1 MPTGHETVS
10 SQMEPEHGCFSI
22 RSSEVLGLRSTLTSC
37 LGDNA
42 PKGVIVGQGETCS
55 PSPVTLHL
63 PQNKRRSMQGMAENE
78 KIDGRYYSGMVECS
92 MVGLGRQIQF
102 VKGLKVKTFQ
112 PFHFAQKY
120 S

>member
-1 MPTGHETVS
+1 MPAGQETVS

-55 PSPVTLHL
+55 TFISEPSFTPKEAAH
-63 PQNKRRSMQGMAENE
+63 NAGNE
-78 KIDGRYYSGMVECS
+78 KKQKIDGR
-92 MVGLGRQIQF
+92 
-102 VKGLKVKTFQ
+102 
-112 PFHFAQKY
+112 
-120 S
+120 

>member
-55 PSPVTLHL
+55 TFICGFTYPALNDP
-63 PQNKRRSMQGMAENE
+63 
-78 KIDGRYYSGMVECS
+78 
-92 MVGLGRQIQF
+92 
-102 VKGLKVKTFQ
+102 KVKAFIKNGNHGLTMEWWK
-112 PFHFAQKY
+112 A
-120 S
+120 